1 MSPHDQHIKAILGHF
16 QRASQRH
23 DRYTLFSD
31 CIEMIALSISNAVD
45 ARAFERREARY
56 LEIAARYDRPTLEL
70 FPCILAEITMA
81 LETGPTDVLGE
92 VFGALGIHNSD
103 RGQFFTP
110 YTVCQM
116 MARVTL
122 GDAETARA
130 RMAEKGFVE
139 ALEPAC
145 GAGAMVIALAEAMRA
160 EGINYQRQ
168 LHVTAIDIDPRAVHM
183 AYIQF
188 SLLHV
193 PAEVVVG
200 DSLALEVRDRWF
212 TPAHIL
218 GGWGARTLL
227 ARSRHAESN
236 AAASS
241 AKDKRSDPGGGA
253 APPPE
258 PGVQLSLF

>member
-1 MSPHDQHIKAILGHF
+1 
-16 QRASQRH
+16 
-23 DRYTLFSD
+23 
-31 CIEMIALSISNAVD
+31 
-45 ARAFERREARY
+45 
-56 LEIAARYDRPTLEL
+56 
-70 FPCILAEITMA
+70 
-81 LETGPTDVLGE
+81 
-92 VFGALGIHNSD
+92 
-103 RGQFFTP
+103 
-110 YTVCQM
+110 
-116 MARVTL
+116 
-122 GDAETARA
+122 
-130 RMAEKGFVE
+130 
-139 ALEPAC
+139 
-145 GAGAMVIALAEAMRA
+145 MVIALAEAMRA

-236 AAASS
+236 VAASS
-241 AKDKRSDPGGGA
+241 AKDERSDPGGGA

>member
-45 ARAFERREARY
+45 ARTFEQREARY
-56 LEIAARYDRPTLEL
+56 LEIAGRYDQQTLEL

-92 VFGALGIHNSD
+92 LFGALGIHNSD
-103 RGQFFTP
+103 GGQFFTP
-110 YTVCQM
+110 YSVCQM

-122 GDAETARA
+122 GDTETARA

-188 SLLHV
+188 SLLHI

-200 DSLALEVRDRWF
+200 DSLAMDMRDRWF

-218 GGWGARTLL
+218 GGWGERLLHARL
-227 ARSRHAESN
+227 RPAEPEC
-236 AAASS
+236 AASS
-241 AKDKRSDPGGGA
+241 LTGNPRDPAGRA
-253 APPPE
+253 APTAE
-258 PGVQLSLF
+258 PGAQLSLF